1 MLVKKWNNEKD
12 TIIANRIPMFPID
25 IAKKYEIGAFCVNT
39 EKGIF
44 YQKKYRGNYCIVHV
58 TKDTEQIV
66 LNKAFVSASNQ
77 EYTSIIVFD
86 EKAKENYLIDTRG
99 ELFQLPHKDPSLFLG
114 PCQYGFTLNK
124 VTGYYKITD
133 RDITLW
139 ELSAMTQAEIFQYQM
154 ETSPDI
160 SISINKEF
168 TEFFRKKFFKR
179 NDDYRYLYYTCSNNK
194 TGEIVSWL
202 MKHSLPFEIVPNIF
216 ENDETQNIRIKLDEK
231 NLELK
236 EVRYLFSR
244 LRGSYSIFG
253 VSLDMFV
260 SIMDITLTQKHKYFS
275 ALPSLTVS
283 QEKMCQCLLNT
294 MKMLT
299 GIKTDNEIFNNI
311 FCKIFSTAYF
321 KETHGGY
328 GSSECSFSNNIDLW
342 FLQEQLQKEKQGFQE
357 YESSLLLEMKTA
369 GVKISKWVNETAMFE
384 LIHKHYPDAIYQYRT
399 KWLGQQSLDVY
410 IPSLNIAFEYQG
422 IQHFKPIDYF
432 GGEQKFKELQE
443 RDLRKAALCKKNG
456 VRIIYWNYDEPITE
470 RIFNQK
476 MK

>member
-44 YQKKYRGNYCIVHV
+44 YQKKYRGNYCIVYV

-77 EYTSIIVFD
+77 EYTAIIVFD
-86 EKAKENYLIDTRG
+86 EKSKENYLIDTRG
-99 ELFQLPHKDPSLFLG
+99 ELFQLPHKEPSLFLG
-114 PCQYGFTLNK
+114 PGQYGFTLNK
-124 VTGYYKITD
+124 ITGYYKITD

-139 ELSAMTQAEIFQYQM
+139 ELSAMTQAEISQYQM

-253 VSLDMFV
+253 VSLYMFV

-321 KETHGGY
+321 KGTHGGY
-328 GSSECSFSNNIDLW
+328 GSSECSFSGDIDLW
-342 FLQEQLQKEKQGFQE
+342 FLQEKCKKEKDIFQK
-357 YESSLLLEMKTA
+357 YESSLLLEMKAA
-369 GVKISKWVNETAMFE
+369 GIKISKWVSETAMFE

-410 IPSLNIAFEYQG
+410 IPSLKIAFEYQG
-422 IQHFKPIDYF
+422 IQHFSPVDYF
-432 GGEQKFKELQE
+432 GGEQKFKESQE
-443 RDLRKAALCKKNG
+443 RDLRKSNLCKKNG
-456 VRIIYWNYDEPITE
+456 VRIIYWNYDEPISE